1 MYSKNQCRPPAY
13 YRWLIWLVRPLYRL
27 FLWSKRHTLDD
38 YNRQIS
44 DRFVRDVTPVFANQR
59 VIWCHAV
66 SLGEL
71 NTAYRLLDLLIDDGY
86 FLYITST
93 TQTGYNRVKT
103 LFAHKN
109 QRVAHG
115 FVPIDDVKTIE
126 RFIGKIRPK
135 AVMFIETELWAN
147 TLFVLN
153 KHAIPSI
160 MINARLTKRSFD
172 RYQQFAKLSQSM
184 MCNLSFV
191 VAQDALSVS
200 HFLQLGLAYQ
210 KVAQADSLK
219 WVIDTKKTKSPPNK
233 RFVWTAGS
241 THDNEEQI
249 CLSVHQKLCEEFD
262 NPLLIIVPRH
272 PERFECVYEL
282 CVASGLKVG
291 RESQGIIGDD
301 TQVYL
306 VDSMGQLM
314 AYYGRCDVAFVGG
327 SMIDK
332 GGHTPIEPLSLAKP
346 VIMGQYTKNTQVLLD
361 ELDQSVQ
368 IVKDSDE
375 LYEMLSKFLINPKKA
390 IWLGRLGQN
399 IVLSKQNAHLQ
410 QKQYLDRL
418 LP

>member
-1 MYSKNQCRPPAY
+1 M
-13 YRWLIWLVRPLYRL
+13 
-27 FLWSKRHTLDD
+27 
-38 YNRQIS
+38 
-44 DRFVRDVTPVFANQR
+44 
-59 VIWCHAV
+59 
-66 SLGEL
+66 
-71 NTAYRLLDLLIDDGY
+71 
-86 FLYITST
+86 
-93 TQTGYNRVKT
+93 
-103 LFAHKN
+103 
-109 QRVAHG
+109 
-115 FVPIDDVKTIE
+115 
-126 RFIGKIRPK
+126 
-135 AVMFIETELWAN
+135 
-147 TLFVLN
+147 
-153 KHAIPSI
+153 
-160 MINARLTKRSFD
+160 
-172 RYQQFAKLSQSM
+172 
-184 MCNLSFV
+184 
-191 VAQDALSVS
+191 
-200 HFLQLGLAYQ
+200 
-210 KVAQADSLK
+210 
-219 WVIDTKKTKSPPNK
+219 
-233 RFVWTAGS
+233 
-241 THDNEEQI
+241 
-249 CLSVHQKLCEEFD
+249 
-262 NPLLIIVPRH
+262 PRH

-314 AYYGRCDVAFVGG
+314 VYYGRCDVAFVGG